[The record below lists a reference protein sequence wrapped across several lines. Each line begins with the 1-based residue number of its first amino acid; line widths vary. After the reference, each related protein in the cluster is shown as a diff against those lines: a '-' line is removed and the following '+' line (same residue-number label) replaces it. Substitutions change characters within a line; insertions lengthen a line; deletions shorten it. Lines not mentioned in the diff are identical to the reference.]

1 MRYTRQIG
9 IKSNTLLAAVMAK
22 VMLGDIWI
30 SMYLNW
36 YSLGGAALAAA
47 SSYSLSVISIFFIIF
62 S

>member
-9 IKSNTLLAAVMAK
+9 IKSNTLLAAVMVK

-47 SSYSLSVISIFFIIF
+47 SAYSLSVSIFFIIF